1 MDILINQHKTWN
13 NNHGSFLPQ
22 TDLSSLH
29 HFAKGGRI
37 QTGPCKAD
45 WQWRTPMSKR
55 ENHLHITASHP
66 LISSM
71 NLPSD
76 LCIVSIAM
84 RVDLSC
90 FSPRLPS
97 LWRIATLM
105 PHGIS
110 IWVTGKIMVP
120 FFKYLR
126 NNWGDF
132 TGHIPNLLGTSHHI
146 VGMISVPIIHLDKW
160 WPPLMWQTQ
169 CCK

>member
-37 QTGPCKAD
+37 QPGPCKAD

-105 PHGIS
+105 PHGIQYESPEKSWSHFSNILETTEAILLVTSLTCWELPITLWGWFQYPSS
-110 IWVTGKIMVP
+110 IWI
-120 FFKYLR
+120 
-126 NNWGDF
+126 NDD
-132 TGHIPNLLGTSHHI
+132 HH
-146 VGMISVPIIHLDKW
+146 
-160 WPPLMWQTQ
+160 
-169 CCK
+169 